1 MTLPSSPNSISLKQ
15 IQTEFGGADPI
26 SIGEYYGLD
35 SGIPFTGPIKF
46 SHFYGKILNAT
57 RTLASTQ
64 NFNAR
69 SDFENNATI
78 VGGKKTAS
86 SVYSNNQAVKYYI
99 TVNGTM
105 GATGT
110 GSYAFDVGTF
120 PAGTTIYLT
129 NNNYIVGAGGA
140 GGNRNSTNGGAGGP
154 ALILRNTTYITNN
167 GTIAGG
173 GGGGGAGGD
182 GYSNGCQKVGCCD
195 QRCYTATA
203 DGGGGG
209 GGAGSTPG
217 ARGAGGNSGDSGS
230 FFTGGAGGGGYCS
243 SSGNQ
248 TACSASGIP
257 GANLGSAAG
266 AGSGSSGS
274 GGTSG
279 GAAGNYITNSVYATW
294 VTTGTRLGGAA

>member
-1 MTLPSSPNSISLKQ
+1 MTLQSSGSISSSQ
-15 IQTEFGGADPI
+15 IQTEFGGSNPI
-26 SIGEYYGLD
+26 SMSQYYGLD
-35 SGIPFTGPIKF
+35 SGVPTNGPIKF
-46 SHFYGKILNAT
+46 SDFYGKILNAT
-57 RTLASTQ
+57 RTLTSAQ

-78 VGGKKTAS
+78 VGGKKTSS
-86 SVYSNNQAVKYYI
+86 SVYTNNQAVKYYI
-99 TVNGTM
+99 TVNGTI
-105 GATGT
+105 GATDT

-129 NNNYIVGAGGA
+129 NNSYIVGAGGA
-140 GGNRNSTNGGAGGP
+140 GGNRNSTSGGAGGP
-154 ALILRNTTYITNN
+154 ALILRDTTYITNN

-182 GYSNGCQKVGCCD
+182 GYANGCQQVGCCD

-217 ARGAGGNSGDSGS
+217 AGGAGGNSGSSGS
-230 FFTGGAGGGGYCS
+230 FFSGGAGGGGYCS

-248 TACSASGIP
+248 TACSASGAA
-257 GANLGSAAG
+257 GADLGSAAG
-266 AGSGSSGS
+266 AGSGSSGG

-279 GAAGNYITNSVYATW
+279 GAAGNYITNGGYVIWITY
-294 VTTGTRLGGAA
+294 GTLLGGSA